1 MPKRPFKDKDQD
13 KYGEIKRLKKQFREM
28 QEHLNKICDS
38 SESSSEVFST
48 SGTFFFS
55 FQLNEELSDNKEKF
69 RQGYRAIFPERQ
81 ENRAVF
87 SCRPYII

>member
-48 SGTFFFS
+48 SGTFFF
-55 FQLNEELSDNKEKF
+55 FL
-69 RQGYRAIFPERQ
+69 
-81 ENRAVF
+81 F
-87 SCRPYII
+87 SLMKSCQITRRNLGRDIVRYSLRDRKTVRFFHVVLI